1 MGINTLPV
9 AKSTAKVW
17 TIYSVPNYTSI
28 SGNSSGNSGPYDV
41 STTVYYLGGLFI
53 FGTGNGYIGY
63 STDAKNWN
71 YQLITAT
78 FVKINTIAFN
88 GSIWVIGASDNLL
101 YSGTPGGTWTARTS
115 QLTGTNPVYSVIW
128 VSGSINLFILIGQSD
143 SPSNFIS
150 SSSDGITWTARYSA
164 STQPTG
170 LAVNTAQTTIVV
182 STQITTANQQAVYS
196 TNGTSW
202 SFAPVRSTVATCGF
216 IYYLPHADRF
226 VASNLSD
233 RRSPSTV
240 GTASWNTAGSREIQ
254 RAYNFSAFQSSNTYA
269 NQRILPIWD
278 SANSK
283 YYVTDVSATG
293 GQFWATLTTLNGT
306 DVTTSYTTGTSTTY
320 ALPVNKIEILPVN
333 VGGAYPSSG
342 GSYSDPPSLG
352 YGNGIWVAVS
362 ASGSW
367 QTAALGSLSVSSTAV

>member
-1 MGINTLPV
+1 MGINTLPA

-17 TIYSVPNYTSI
+17 TVYSNSNYTSI
-28 SGNSSGNSGPYDV
+28 SGNSSGNYGPYDV

-53 FGTGNGYIGY
+53 FGVGNGYIGY

-71 YQLITAT
+71 YQLISAT
-78 FVKINTIAFN
+78 FQKINTIAFN
-88 GSIWVIGASDNLL
+88 GSIWVIGANNNEL

-115 QLTGTNPVYSVIW
+115 QLTGVNPVYSVIW

-143 SPSNFIS
+143 APSNFIS
-150 SSSDGITWTARYSA
+150 SSPDGITWTARYSA

-182 STQITTANQQAVYS
+182 STQITTANQQAIYS

-202 SFAPVRSTVATCGF
+202 SFAPVSSSAVTCGF

-226 VASNLSD
+226 VASNRST

-240 GTASWNTAGSREIQ
+240 GTASWDTSGSRENQ
-254 RAYNFSAFQSSNTYA
+254 RAYNFSSIGSNNTYQ

-283 YYVTDVSATG
+283 YYVTDVSSSG

-306 DVTTSYTTGTSTTY
+306 DITTTYTTGASTTY

-333 VGGAYPSSG
+333 VGGAYPS
-342 GSYSDPPSLG
+342 GSATYSDPPSLG
-352 YGNGIWVAVS
+352 YGNGIWVA
-362 ASGSW
+362 AAANQSW
-367 QTAALGSLSVSSTAV
+367 QTNANYVSISSTAV